1 MKLSEIFTLKN
12 GSAFKGSALLQEMDE
27 ASVRFLRPSKSM
39 YGLMAGY
46 VDESEI
52 LERTIIPADSIVV
65 PTNGEGS
72 LAYAVVYPYK
82 AALGMD
88 ISALVPK
95 EAYES
100 DMTWGMKQYY
110 AATIRANRFRYC
122 YARKPKGRR
131 LTDLDVPAPED
142 VPKWAV
148 DATKLDEVG
157 TFSDTPSWVFE
168 QGFDAA
174 YRYILSIDFEEF
186 GKKYGATTNLHGKP
200 VFPLSLKTSMFRLDS
215 LFEVKYGV
223 NLEKADLEDDEE
235 GIPFVG
241 RSAYNNGVTGRVAQI
256 DDVPPQP
263 AGAISVAG
271 GGSVLSSFVQREPW
285 YSGRDTYVLTPKEPM
300 STATKT
306 FICELIKNH
315 DQQFSYGRQANKF
328 IPSLEI
334 PLPILPDNKP
344 DYGAIDSYMSSLSF
358 SKSLLR

>member
-39 YGLMAGY
+39 YGLLAGY

-200 VFPLSLKTSMFRLDS
+200 VFPPFIEDLHVPTGLLIRGQIWSEPRKSRFGGRRGRHSLCGTLR
-215 LFEVKYGV
+215 
-223 NLEKADLEDDEE
+223 
-235 GIPFVG
+235 I
-241 RSAYNNGVTGRVAQI
+241 Q
-256 DDVPPQP
+256 
-263 AGAISVAG
+263 
-271 GGSVLSSFVQREPW
+271 QR
-285 YSGRDTYVLTPKEPM
+285 G
-300 STATKT
+300 
-306 FICELIKNH
+306 H
-315 DQQFSYGRQANKF
+315 G
-328 IPSLEI
+328 PSR
-334 PLPILPDNKP
+334 PN
-344 DYGAIDSYMSSLSF
+344 
-358 SKSLLR
+358 R

>member
-12 GSAFKGSALLQEMDE
+12 GRVVGDATITDE
-27 ASVRFLRPSKSM
+27 ADEGMVRLLRPSKSI
-39 YGLMAGY
+39 AGMLIGY
-46 VDESEI
+46 CDPAEI
-52 LERTIIPADSIVV
+52 PFCPIAEADSIVV
-65 PTNGEGS
+65 PTDGEGS
-72 LAYAVVYPYK
+72 LAYAVVYPYR
-82 AALGMD
+82 AALGPNTCV
-88 ISALVPK
+88 LVPK
-95 EAYES
+95 NKYEL

-131 LTDLDVPAPED
+131 LMDLDVPAPED
-142 VPKWAV
+142 IPQWAV
-148 DATKLDEVG
+148 DATKLDKVG
-157 TFSDTPSWVFE
+157 TFSDIPSWVFE

-174 YRYILSIDFEEF
+174 YGYILSIDFEEF
-186 GKKYGATTNLHGKP
+186 GKKYGAMVELHGKT
-200 VFPLSLKTSMFRLDS
+200 VFPLSLKTAMFRLDS

-285 YSGRDTYVLTPKEPM
+285 YSGRDTYVLTPKTPM

-306 FICELIKNH
+306 FICELIKVH
-315 DQQFSYGRQANKF
+315 DQQFSYGRQANRF

-334 PLPILPDNKP
+334 PLPVLPDGKP
-344 DYGAIDSYMSSLSF
+344 DYRAVDSYMNSLSF
-358 SKSLLR
+358 SNSLLR